1 LAIDILVYCH
11 ELTFQNRI
19 GKLLKIGL
27 TGYGY
32 LGKRHLKHLID
43 MDGVEVVGVWDSD
56 PAARKAARDDFGVHT
71 PVNYDK
77 LLELSDVIDI
87 VTPTS
92 THFNTAIK
100 AIDAGLP
107 VFIEKPICATAVEG
121 RELVQKAKSSNV
133 TIQVGHI
140 ERFNRAFRALRG
152 ISVQPGFIEVHRLAF
167 WNPRGVDVAV
177 VHDLMIHDLD
187 LILSLTNEM
196 PSEIHASGVAVV
208 SETVD
213 IANARLKFKSGL
225 VANVTASR
233 ISLKQM
239 RKLRMFGSNEY
250 IALDLS
256 KGTCEYFGASVN
268 ADELPPNSQAIGEVG
283 VGSNTRILYQRQ
295 PDVDEGD
302 AMLLELESF
311 RDAILSGTEPLV
323 SGADGLRALELA
335 EMIIDKIRE
344 S

>member
-1 LAIDILVYCH
+1 M
-11 ELTFQNRI
+11 
-19 GKLLKIGL
+19 LKIGL

-32 LGKRHLKHLID
+32 LGRRHLKHL
-43 MDGVEVVGVWDSD
+43 MNMENVRVVGVWDSD
-56 PAARKAARDDFGVHT
+56 PTARKAARDDFGVHT
-71 PVNYDK
+71 TIDYE
-77 LLELSDVIDI
+77 ELIEVSDALDI

-92 THFNTAIK
+92 THFEAATRAINS
-100 AIDAGLP
+100 GLP
-107 VFIEKPICATAVEG
+107 VFIEKPICATADEG
-121 RELVQKAKSSNV
+121 RELVNKAKLSNIP
-133 TIQVGHI
+133 IQVGHI
-140 ERFNRAFRALRG
+140 ERFNRAFRALKG
-152 ISVQPGFIEVHRLAF
+152 IEVQPGFIEVHRLAF

-187 LILSLTNEM
+187 LILSLTNEL
-196 PSEIHASGVAVV
+196 PVEIHASGVAVV

-213 IANARLKFKSGL
+213 IANARLKFKSSL

-283 VGSNTRILYQRQ
+283 VGSNMRVLYQRQ
-295 PDVDEGD
+295 PDVEEGD
-302 AMLLELESF
+302 AMFLELQSF
-311 RDAILSGTEPLV
+311 RDAVLSGTEPLV
-323 SGADGLRALELA
+323 TGADGLRALELA
-335 EMIIDKIRE
+335 ELIVDKIGE